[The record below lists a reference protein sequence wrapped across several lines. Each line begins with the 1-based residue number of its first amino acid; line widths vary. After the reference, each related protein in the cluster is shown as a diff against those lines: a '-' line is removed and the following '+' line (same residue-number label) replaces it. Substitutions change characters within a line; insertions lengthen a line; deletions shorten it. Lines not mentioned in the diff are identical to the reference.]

1 MHETGA
7 NLERL
12 QTLLDS
18 SIERATSFLRAS
30 FEMPDKS
37 LSAGQLVG
45 HLTGS
50 LTVALAT
57 VTARG
62 EPRVAP
68 IKAFLLRAHF
78 YVPTV
83 VESARARH
91 LAARPGVSLTYFEGI
106 ELAVIVHGKAQIID
120 ERDKRFEELDLV
132 QTAHASQ
139 SPREWGGRA
148 AYLQVTPGTIYTYA
162 SEPGRYPSAGATE

>member
-1 MHETGA
+1 MNETGA
-7 NLERL
+7 DLERL
-12 QTLLDS
+12 QALLDS
-18 SIERATSFLRAS
+18 SIERATQFLRAS
-30 FEMPDKS
+30 FEMPEKS
-37 LSAGQLVG
+37 LSVGQLVA

-57 VTARG
+57 VTAGG

-68 IKAFLLRAHF
+68 INAFLLRAHF

-91 LAARPGVSLTYFEGI
+91 LAARPGVSLTYYEGR

-120 ERDKRFEELDLV
+120 ERDERFEELDLF
-132 QTAHASQ
+132 QTGRGRQ
-139 SPREWGGRA
+139 SPREWSGRA
-148 AYLQVTPGTIYTYA
+148 AYLQVIPGTIYKYA
-162 SEPGRYPSAGATE
+162 SEPDRYPSAGATE